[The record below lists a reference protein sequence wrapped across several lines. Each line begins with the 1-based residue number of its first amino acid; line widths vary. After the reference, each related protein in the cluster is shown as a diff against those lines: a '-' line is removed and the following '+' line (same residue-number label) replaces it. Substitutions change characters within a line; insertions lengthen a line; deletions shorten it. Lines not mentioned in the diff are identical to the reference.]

1 VGVLQTK
8 YHDFQIPL
16 TSTYI
21 TILNL
26 EVLFLFPKFNHDMTS
41 AVITSNYDKSL
52 DASNEEVTRRQV
64 KQNRFN
70 KTSEYSLAEKGL
82 LNHFT

>member
-1 VGVLQTK
+1 
-8 YHDFQIPL
+8 
-16 TSTYI
+16 
-21 TILNL
+21 
-26 EVLFLFPKFNHDMTS
+26 MTS